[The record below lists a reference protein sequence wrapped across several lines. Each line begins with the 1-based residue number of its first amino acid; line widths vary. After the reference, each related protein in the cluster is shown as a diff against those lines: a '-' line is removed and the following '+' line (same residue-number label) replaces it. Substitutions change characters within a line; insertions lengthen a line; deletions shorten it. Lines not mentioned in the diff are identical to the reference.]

1 MDEYTKRFERG
12 QEQLHAL
19 SKLVLEKLTG
29 DYEILGSATAE
40 FRESIIDRWTGI
52 KQAYRS
58 VDERKR
64 THLLVLRRFWPTS
77 NLSKYERLTQKALDS
92 IACVARK
99 GISEE
104 PVALSLNCYALK
116 RMHFNKIGPWKGA
129 RSQNPWPSQKDAV
142 DVKMDSD
149 KWIRDGH
156 HPRDFLPI
164 LEELNQDKLTEL
176 NLMVSGEG
184 WLTSKDNSQAAVDD
198 NQIDNWEDDQD
209 SQSLTRKSLRRSSRR
224 RVKASHAREPRAAE
238 SSVATS
244 SNHQSDPPRRHD
256 WNLRR
261 RAGQAR
267 MNTSKPIIAILGSLN
282 VDLVTRT
289 PRIPAAGETLEA
301 LSFNT
306 GHGGKGANQAVAC
319 ARLSRPSKSS
329 ATSSSSAQVD
339 VRMIGAIGKDD
350 AFGGPFLA
358 ALEADGLDV
367 TRVRRLEGQKTGV
380 AVITVEERTGEN
392 RIMFVPGANHSVPRE
407 PLLDGDEDV
416 LVLQLETPLEVV
428 STFLLG

>member
-1 MDEYTKRFERG
+1 
-12 QEQLHAL
+12 
-19 SKLVLEKLTG
+19 
-29 DYEILGSATAE
+29 
-40 FRESIIDRWTGI
+40 
-52 KQAYRS
+52 
-58 VDERKR
+58 
-64 THLLVLRRFWPTS
+64 
-77 NLSKYERLTQKALDS
+77 
-92 IACVARK
+92 
-99 GISEE
+99 
-104 PVALSLNCYALK
+104 
-116 RMHFNKIGPWKGA
+116 
-129 RSQNPWPSQKDAV
+129 
-142 DVKMDSD
+142 
-149 KWIRDGH
+149 
-156 HPRDFLPI
+156 
-164 LEELNQDKLTEL
+164 
-176 NLMVSGEG
+176 
-184 WLTSKDNSQAAVDD
+184 
-198 NQIDNWEDDQD
+198 
-209 SQSLTRKSLRRSSRR
+209 
-224 RVKASHAREPRAAE
+224 
-238 SSVATS
+238 
-244 SNHQSDPPRRHD
+244 
-256 WNLRR
+256 
-261 RAGQAR
+261 

-306 GHGGKGANQAVAC
+306 GHGGKGANQAIAC

-428 STFLLG
+428 FLNMQHAKEKGVDVVINPAPAVPLPDDVYAGLDHLIVNESEAALLSGKPAEEITPESDLSPVAAEFIEKGVKNVIITLGGAGVFYQTAARHEQSQSGSLIPAKKVKVVDTTAAGDTFVGAYAVAVAKSKASRATGTPFDIDSAIAFANKAAALTVQKNGAQDAIPWLHEVDDA